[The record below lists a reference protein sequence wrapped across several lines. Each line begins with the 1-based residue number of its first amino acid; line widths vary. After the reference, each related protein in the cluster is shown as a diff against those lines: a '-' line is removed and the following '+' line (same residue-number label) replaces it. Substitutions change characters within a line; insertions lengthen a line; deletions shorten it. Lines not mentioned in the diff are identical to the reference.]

1 MSTNQLYWFL
11 ERLQKNRH
19 VRCSWVTYSL
29 QENMK
34 QRSEWKDLNR
44 FKLHAP
50 ITFLTL
56 KSEND
61 NVFLI
66 FVQLLPEM
74 DSWKDVGV
82 LFRIQSRPMD
92 RLLKIYLKPGDST
105 TFIHDFGVGFSYCWT
120 YTYHQLFYH
129 CFSVSWLLLILRLG
143 TVGIMWDFHHLD
155 LNSQADPQGFSMVDL
170 RGTTATYSLLPL
182 PIRSMLQP
190 WLQDIFVKR
199 FRSAWDECSVH
210 FRPWKYII

>member
-1 MSTNQLYWFL
+1 MGSPYPYIYIIGLLDELGWGCWIFPSFPKRKHPANRIHYAVWGTLQNPLIGWCRAGWFHRLGSHGTSQKYGPVVRLLIAIVWDTNQLYWFL
-11 ERLQKNRH
+11 EGLQKNRH

-56 KSEND
+56 KSENE

-82 LFRIQSRPMD
+82 LI
-92 RLLKIYLKPGDST
+92 
-105 TFIHDFGVGFSYCWT
+105 
-120 YTYHQLFYH
+120 
-129 CFSVSWLLLILRLG
+129 
-143 TVGIMWDFHHLD
+143 
-155 LNSQADPQGFSMVDL
+155 
-170 RGTTATYSLLPL
+170 
-182 PIRSMLQP
+182 
-190 WLQDIFVKR
+190 
-199 FRSAWDECSVH
+199 
-210 FRPWKYII
+210 